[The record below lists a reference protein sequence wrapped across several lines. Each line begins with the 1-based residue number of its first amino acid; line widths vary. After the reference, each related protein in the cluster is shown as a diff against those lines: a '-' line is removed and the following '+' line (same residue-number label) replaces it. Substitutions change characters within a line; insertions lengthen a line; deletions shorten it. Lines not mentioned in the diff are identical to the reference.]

1 MAELDNLKQQ
11 FAEYEELLVDLQGEN
26 EELKSGGGGGGG
38 DGGELKKQ
46 LEEEKKKN
54 KALQEV
60 GRKDCVYRKAYGLF
74 SSFRV
79 HFDYNQ
85 MCFFF

>member
-1 MAELDNLKQQ
+1 MLETLAELDNLKQQ

-26 EELKSGGGGGGG
+26 EELKNGGGG

-60 GRKDCVYRKAYGLF
+60 CLIECGVFVFKSHLQTGIGY
-74 SSFRV
+74 
-79 HFDYNQ
+79 
-85 MCFFF
+85 CFCHA